1 MEDSAPEVDRD
12 GGGGVPAVSDS
23 PQQRLKWIAHLEFAQ
38 KSDQKSAKNETSGT
52 SWTDAPTAEDGIT
65 RTKKLR

>member
-1 MEDSAPEVDRD
+1 M
-12 GGGGVPAVSDS
+12 SDN

-38 KSDQKSAKNETSGT
+38 NSNRSSSRKQREDTSANNSGQ
-52 SWTDAPTAEDGIT
+52 SKKGKDKVLAWDSMVDGIT

>member
-1 MEDSAPEVDRD
+1 M
-12 GGGGVPAVSDS
+12 SDN

-38 KSDQKSAKNETSGT
+38 NSNHSRSSNRKQRDDTSDNSSGQ
-52 SWTDAPTAEDGIT
+52 SKKGKDRVLAWDSMVDGIT